1 MIREACHVML
11 RYVMLQRLLKM
22 LEGLN
27 FNEFI
32 ALLSAFSSLPEIE
45 DKLNCDCTLC
55 NVSPVGRESYQV
67 QVWNNC
73 SKKPC
78 ND

>member
-1 MIREACHVML
+1 
-11 RYVMLQRLLKM
+11 MLQRLLKM

-55 NVSPVGRESYQV
+55 NVYRPCGMRELSSASVEQLF
-67 QVWNNC
+67 QEAL
-73 SKKPC
+73 
-78 ND
+78 

>member
-1 MIREACHVML
+1 ML
-11 RYVMLQRLLKM
+11 CYVMLQRLLKM

-45 DKLNCDCTLC
+45 VKL
-55 NVSPVGRESYQV
+55 S
-67 QVWNNC
+67 
-73 SKKPC
+73 
-78 ND
+78 